1 MFITD
6 QHRAKIKDY
15 FSDMNHYIHVLEE
28 VKKTTQED
36 FLAAPILQAAAERAL
51 HIALESATDVGN
63 LLIDA
68 LVMRDPSSYEDI
80 IQVLAEEEVFPAAFS
95 ASFLEAVRYRRV
107 LAHDYAMRDSAQ
119 LYDLLQKHT
128 HEFARFQEYV
138 AHYVKLGNL
147 ADNKR

>member
-15 FSDMNHYIHVLEE
+15 FADMNRYIQVLEE
-28 VKKTTQED
+28 INKTTRED
-36 FLAAPILQAAAERAL
+36 FLATPILQAAAERAL
-51 HIALESATDVGN
+51 HIALECATDAGN

-95 ASFLEAVRYRRV
+95 ASFMEAVRYRRV
-107 LAHDYAMRDSAQ
+107 LAHDYAKRDPAQ
-119 LYDLLQKHT
+119 LYDMLQGHA
-128 HEFARFQEYV
+128 HEFARFQDYV
-138 AHYVKLGNL
+138 ANYVKLGDF
-147 ADNKR
+147 A